1 MRTRH
6 PDPAARPPERLCATV
21 PATRVQPNATPC
33 NIPAKSLR
41 PARPS
46 SHNPTPLARNEPTA
60 CYKKLQIA
68 TTLSIAPR
76 APAQNKPTADR
87 TPHAGAQRR
96 ERKRP
101 NAAPDSSNDQSHPP
115 AQIKPTKRAKQCQT
129 PPNPTTPRAGANQ
142 TQTWATF
149 PPSNPSRPAYQA
161 PPHPSPRVPN
171 FQTNPTNCAK
181 PLHLH
186 TTHPAPNLS
195 TASLYSQ
202 LPTRNSQLPPPHNKY
217 LPRDTAHCTTRSHVG
232 RLRQLPSVIR
242 FAYRTSFSN
251 NVSICPPNSRERIK
265 ADSSRL
271 YSMLR

>member
-1 MRTRH
+1 MSRKDKAVRTYDLGRATGPNRKTRKQKAILDATARISPFPLRAARPPRANPPVIRRTNMRTRH

-101 NAAPDSSNDQSHPP
+101 NAAPDSSDDQSHPP

-129 PPNPTTPRAGANQ
+129 TPPSAPAQNEPTVAHRLTPRDA
-142 TQTWATF
+142 
-149 PPSNPSRPAYQA
+149 PA
-161 PPHPSPRVPN
+161 
-171 FQTNPTNCAK
+171 
-181 PLHLH
+181 
-186 TTHPAPNLS
+186 
-195 TASLYSQ
+195 
-202 LPTRNSQLPPPHNKY
+202 
-217 LPRDTAHCTTRSHVG
+217 
-232 RLRQLPSVIR
+232 RLR
-242 FAYRTSFSN
+242 
-251 NVSICPPNSRERIK
+251 
-265 ADSSRL
+265 
-271 YSMLR
+271 